1 MNIYGISGFVSLRHQ
16 GAAPGLSMCNGGG
29 GGSSSSSSSSTTTN
43 VDKRMVVDQGIGISS
58 DSSTVTVEALDAGIV
73 EKALDTVAAADAT
86 AGAGFEKLLNLAD
99 GLFKAGGKL
108 VEQTSET
115 AMAAVGAVQTAQND
129 MKGAID
135 QKTLVILAVAG
146 VGAAYLL
153 KKG

>member
-1 MNIYGISGFVSLRHQ
+1 MNIYGASGYAALAHQ

-43 VDKRMVVDQGIGISS
+43 LDKRMVVDQGIGISS

-86 AGAGFEKLLNLAD
+86 AGAGFEKLLTLAD
-99 GLFKAGGKL
+99 GLFKAGGQL
-108 VEQTSET
+108 VQKTSDT
-115 AMAAVGAVQTAQND
+115 AMAAVGAVSTAQND
-129 MKGAID
+129 AKGSID

>member
-29 GGSSSSSSSSTTTN
+29 GGSSSSSSTSNTTSI
-43 VDKRMVVDQGIGISS
+43 DKRMVVDQGIGITS

-73 EKALDTVAAADAT
+73 NKALDTVSAADAT
-86 AGAGFEKLLNLAD
+86 AGAGFEKLLNLAE
-99 GLFKAGGKL
+99 GLFTQGGKL
-108 VEQTSET
+108 VEKVGDTS
-115 AMAAVGAVQTAQND
+115 MAAVAAVSSAQND
-129 MKGAID
+129 AKGAID